1 MFKLPATLKTHFIS
15 TTEDIQLLSK
25 GLENSDMIGV
35 DSEWK
40 PTFVKSQEERMAILQ
55 LSNLTEAFIV
65 DLISLKDNKD
75 LDKALTTIFTS

>member
-15 TTEDIQLLSK
+15 TTDDIQLLSK

-55 LSNLTEAFIV
+55 LNLTEAFIV